1 MQVLGGRNHCP
12 ILVAS
17 KVDREKGVCR
27 YLGWGGGNRGEAARD
42 AATYYTPGKWQDGQ
56 RKKVYRGTREGGGS
70 GGCRSGSGKG
80 IVVVVVVVVD
90 VVIVVVDFIVVVVV
104 DVITDENKNAHF
116 LQASYDICG
125 TTCSLVSS
133 WLSDSACVR
142 PSLTCYRSDMY
153 YLTRVTGKKAYLLTK
168 IVGHTH
174 TLTKP
179 QQLTDHLPLS

>member
-1 MQVLGGRNHCP
+1 M
-12 ILVAS
+12 
-17 KVDREKGVCR
+17 
-27 YLGWGGGNRGEAARD
+27 GGNRGEATRD

-56 RKKVYRGTREGGGS
+56 REKVYRGTREGGGS

-80 IVVVVVVVVD
+80 IFVVVVVVD

-153 YLTRVTGKKAYLLTK
+153 YLTRVTGKEGISLNENCWT
-168 IVGHTH
+168 HTH
-174 TLTKP
+174 T
-179 QQLTDHLPLS
+179 QQNRNNSLIIFHCHDNGWSTTTTTTTLISIVLSIA